1 MEWIFYVVVAA
12 IILSQLAYARYASK
26 KLNTLN
32 EYVQFLL
39 FHRDVYDGR
48 LVA

>member
-32 EYVQFLL
+32 EYVHSALSPRCL
-39 FHRDVYDGR
+39 DGR